1 MSGEPGPERDD
12 LQGEIE
18 RQIARA
24 HKARQERRSL
34 MAQTAYI
41 GVLGLLFVLPV
52 ILGAYLGRWL
62 DVHAS
67 GYSVSWTVNLICL
80 GVIVGA
86 INVYLFIRE
95 R

>member
-1 MSGEPGPERDD
+1 MNRAPKSEHDD
-12 LQGEIE
+12 WQAEVD
-18 RQIARA
+18 RQIRRAR
-24 HKARQERRSL
+24 KAEQERRSL

-62 DVHAS
+62 DEHAA
-67 GYSVSWTVNLICL
+67 GYSISWTVNLICL

-86 INVYLFIRE
+86 INVYLFVRE